1 MHQRTHQRAHQRPPQ
16 RTHQHPPQRPHRR
29 TGLVAL
35 VVSVLS
41 CVGVYGL
48 VQLYQGSSTPVGSAA
63 PAAAVDGPGSVE
75 PGPAGLATA
84 VTPLGTVVTSDGF
97 TLYRFDQDTA
107 KPPTSTCQ
115 GRCASTWP
123 PVLSPTG
130 SAPTIT
136 GLDKAL
142 VGTVERADGTTQVT
156 LKGWPLYRYSGDKA
170 AMETNGEGVG
180 GSWHAIGVN
189 GKPVSAT
196 PPAAPAPTPTPAPA
210 PAPAPAVPAPPPA
223 QEDYPSYG
231 SGGY

>member
-1 MHQRTHQRAHQRPPQ
+1 MHQRTHR
-16 RTHQHPPQRPHRR
+16 RTHQR
-29 TGLVAL
+29 TGLVVL
-35 VVSVLS
+35 VVMVLS

-48 VQLYQGSSTPVGSAA
+48 VQLYQGGAAPVGPAA
-63 PAAAVDGPGSVE
+63 PAAVSDGAGSAGSAPV
-75 PGPAGLATA
+75 GLATA

-107 KPPTSTCQ
+107 KPPTSTCK

-123 PVLSPTG
+123 PVLSADGTP
-130 SAPTIT
+130 PRIT
-136 GLDKAL
+136 GVDESL
-142 VGTVERADGTTQVT
+142 VGTVKRADGTTQVT

-170 AMETNGEGVG
+170 AMETAGEGVG

-210 PAPAPAVPAPPPA
+210 PVPAPAPA
-223 QEDYPSYG
+223 QEDYPSYDN
-231 SGGY
+231 GGY